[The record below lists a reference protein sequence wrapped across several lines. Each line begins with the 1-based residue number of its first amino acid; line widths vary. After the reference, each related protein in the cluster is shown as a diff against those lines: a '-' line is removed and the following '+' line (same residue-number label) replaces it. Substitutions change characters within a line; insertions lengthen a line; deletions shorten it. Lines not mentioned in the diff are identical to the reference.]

1 MASRYI
7 PEWIRHAPTPSVRG
21 FAILT
26 TFDSSVRAMLVSVW
40 PLVMYRTLGD
50 AGAVS
55 RVYFW
60 VGVAALALGLMV
72 PWMGRL
78 IPRRWMYT
86 LGISFYLVGPLL
98 AIMGGAIPTALGL
111 AVMSGGTVTIFISLN
126 AYVMDYI
133 ARSELGKG
141 ETLKLLYSGISWAVG
156 PVLGVWL
163 LKLWEPLPFLIAMG
177 FAVGQG
183 ATFWAMRLG
192 NGKLISRA
200 RRPAPNPLAYLGRFF
215 AQPRLVAG
223 WLFAVIRSCG
233 WWVYVVY
240 LPIFCIESG
249 LGDQIGGLA
258 LSASNAFLLLAP
270 FMLRWMQRNS
280 VRHAVRTGF
289 LAAGTLFLV
298 STGGLLWPPFAV
310 IALFAASFFLVV
322 LDMCGGLPFLM
333 AVKPSERSE
342 MSAVYSSFRDVS
354 GIITPGVAWL
364 VLLGAPLAGVFAASG
379 AGLLLAWGIAGRLHP
394 RLGGQRM
401 AA

>member
-7 PEWIRHAPTPSVRG
+7 PEWVRHAPTPGVRG

-26 TFDSSVRAMLVSVW
+26 GFDASVRGSLISVW
-40 PLVMYRTLGD
+40 PLVMYRALGD
-50 AGAVS
+50 AAAVS

-60 VGVAALALGLMV
+60 VGVTALALGLMV
-72 PWMGRL
+72 PWMGRF

-86 LGISFYLVGPLL
+86 LGISFYILGPSL
-98 AIMGGAIPTALGL
+98 AIVGGPFLTALGL
-111 AVMSGGTVTIFISLN
+111 AVTAGGTVTIFISLN

-133 ARSELGKG
+133 ARSDLGKG
-141 ETLKLLYSGISWAVG
+141 ETLKLLYSGISWAAG
-156 PVLGVWL
+156 PVLGVWM
-163 LKLWEPLPFLIAMG
+163 LKLWAPLPFLVAIG
-177 FAVGQG
+177 FALAQG

-192 NGKLISRA
+192 DGKLIVRA

-223 WLFAVIRSCG
+223 WLFAVLRSCG

-249 LGDQIGGLA
+249 LGDQVGGFS
-258 LSASNAFLLLAP
+258 LSLSNGFLLTAP
-270 FMLRWMQRNS
+270 LMLRWMQRRS
-280 VRHAVRTGF
+280 VRHAVRMGF
-289 LAAGTLFLV
+289 LFSGGFFLL
-298 STGGLLWPPFAV
+298 STTGLAWPPMAV
-310 IALFAASFFLVV
+310 VGLFAGSFFLVL

-364 VLLGAPLAGVFAASG
+364 VLQAAPIAGIFAVCG
-379 AGLLLAWGIAGRLHP
+379 VGLIAAWGIAGRLHP

-401 AA
+401 A